1 MAYLA
6 RIEPQTSQP
15 FAFLER
21 ITPPAPLERIA
32 PPAPRSEFSDVEW
45 SIVRLARRDG
55 LWTLRPYGRVRR
67 FFRWLTGLGI
77 NPKLADPRLEAIRRI
92 SVLTWRFGFTVP
104 GRDVADFIAAGFNHD
119 QYELLVSSISATLTS
134 SLQRTAR

>member
-6 RIEPQTSQP
+6 RIEPQTSDP
-15 FAFLER
+15 FAFLDR
-21 ITPPAPLERIA
+21 FASKAALAVVPPPAA
-32 PPAPRSEFSDVEW
+32 PEFSELEW

-92 SVLTWRFGFTVP
+92 SVLSWNFGFTVP
-104 GRDVADFIAAGFNHD
+104 GDDVADFIAAGFSHD
-119 QYELLVSSISATLTS
+119 QYELLVRSVSAAVSSSA
-134 SLQRTAR
+134 QRTSQ

>member
-21 ITPPAPLERIA
+21 IPAPAAA
-32 PPAPRSEFSDVEW
+32 PEFSDLEW
-45 SIVRLARRDG
+45 SVVRLARRDG
-55 LWTLRPYGRVRR
+55 LSTLRPFGRVRR

-92 SVLTWRFGFTVP
+92 SVLSWRFGWSVP
-104 GRDVADFIAAGFNHD
+104 GSDVADFVAAGFSPD
-119 QYELLVSSISATLTS
+119 QYELLVSSVRAAALSA
-134 SLQRTAR
+134 RRNDR

>member
-6 RIEPQTSQP
+6 RIEPEFSQP
-15 FAFLER
+15 FDFR
-21 ITPPAPLERIA
+21 ERIA
-32 PPAPRSEFSDVEW
+32 PPAAAPEFSELEW

-55 LWTLRPYGRVRR
+55 LSTLRPYGRIRR

-92 SVLTWRFGFTVP
+92 SVLSWRFGFSVP
-104 GRDVADFIAAGFNHD
+104 GSDVADFVAAGFSPD
-119 QYELLVSSISATLTS
+119 QYELLVSSVRAAVAS
-134 SLQRTAR
+134 SIKGNAR

>member
-21 ITPPAPLERIA
+21 IAPSVAA
-32 PPAPRSEFSDVEW
+32 PEFSDLEW
-45 SIVRLARRDG
+45 SVVRLARRDG
-55 LWTLRPYGRVRR
+55 LWTLRPYGRIRR

-77 NPKLADPRLEAIRRI
+77 NPKLADPRLEAIRRMA
-92 SVLTWRFGFTVP
+92 VLSWNFGFTVP
-104 GRDVADFIAAGFNHD
+104 GRDVVDFVAAGFSKD
-119 QYELLVSSISATLTS
+119 QYELMVSSIRAALTS
-134 SLQRTAR
+134 SIQRNVQ